1 MQSITEACKN
11 GCGKKRR
18 RRNKGVSPMEIKAYI
33 CPPRGV
39 TSDHVYQNR
48 YGDIIGVSGAT
59 VVEDAAVRLAW
70 TELKKK

>member
-1 MQSITEACKN
+1 
-11 GCGKKRR
+11 
-18 RRNKGVSPMEIKAYI
+18 MEIKAYI

-59 VVEDAAVRLAW
+59 VVKDAAVRLAW

>member
-1 MQSITEACKN
+1 
-11 GCGKKRR
+11 
-18 RRNKGVSPMEIKAYI
+18 MEIKAYI
-33 CPPRGV
+33 CPPRDV

>member
-18 RRNKGVSPMEIKAYI
+18 RRNKEASPMEIKAYI

-59 VVEDAAVRLAW
+59 VVKDAAVRLAW